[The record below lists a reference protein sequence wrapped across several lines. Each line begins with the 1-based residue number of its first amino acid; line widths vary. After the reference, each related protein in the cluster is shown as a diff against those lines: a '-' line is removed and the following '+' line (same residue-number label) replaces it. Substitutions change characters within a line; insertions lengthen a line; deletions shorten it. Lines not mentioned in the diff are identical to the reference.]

1 MLQQRLDKRRLASPE
16 GTEVPTRLEGFD
28 PDGDTEAESKG
39 GADDDEPALDAE
51 PASVVGQ
58 EEAGEGEEEG
68 DEDEDGVDD
77 TS

>member
-16 GTEVPTRLEGFD
+16 GTEVPTRLESLN

-39 GADDDEPALDAE
+39 SADDDEPALDTE
-51 PASVVGQ
+51 PASVVG
-58 EEAGEGEEEG
+58 EEETWEGEEEG